1 VRQRSVVEALRM
13 LMEMA
18 RGPKQAKPKRAAV
31 SRIRPRVTR
40 SPRRH
45 AAKGRR
51 PPRG

>member
-1 VRQRSVVEALRM
+1 VVEALRM

-18 RGPKQAKPKRAAV
+18 RGPQQTKPKRAAV